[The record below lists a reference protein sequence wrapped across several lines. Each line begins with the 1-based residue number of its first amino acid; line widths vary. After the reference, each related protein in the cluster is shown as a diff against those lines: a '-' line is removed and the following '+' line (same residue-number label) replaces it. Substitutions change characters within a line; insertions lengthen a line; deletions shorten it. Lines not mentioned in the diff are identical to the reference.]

1 MQQYVFIVIIAI
13 VFLAMIIF
21 AVLGKNYSLDKIKAR
36 KVGNGQHGTAHWAE
50 HKEISQN
57 FSILKYEPQ
66 LWRMGACR
74 PTIDGTI
81 VGFEKKGKDTYALID
96 TSDVHTLMIAAA
108 GTGKTTFFLEPN
120 IEYCCAAGM
129 SFISTDTKGDIYRNC
144 GYVAAKRYGYKI
156 SVIDLRNP
164 LKSDGFNL
172 LHLVKKYMDEH
183 KNNPLNISAKA
194 KSERYAKIVA
204 DSIIAADGDKYG
216 ANTYFY
222 DAAKGLIA
230 ALILIIAEYG
240 NDKECHIVSVL
251 KLMIELLEAKPQKK
265 SQLKSETYFAD
276 LIKLLPPEHKARW
289 LSGAAINNADQA
301 ALSVI
306 STALSR
312 LNSLID
318 TETEQILCFNTAID
332 TETLC
337 KEKCAV
343 FIVLPEE
350 DRTKYVIANLI
361 IEQISREIYHIADE
375 NGGHLDKR
383 IMIYFEEFGTM
394 PPISGVEAMFSA
406 LRSRSVSIV
415 AIIQSFAQLEKNYGK
430 QGSEII
436 VDNTQLMLF
445 GGFAP
450 GSSSAEKL
458 SKDLG
463 KQTILTGS
471 ISKGNGGK
479 NSGHQSQQL
488 QMTGRELITADE
500 LKCLPKGTFICTKTG
515 MSPFKVQLL
524 FYEKLGILYDEKLNA
539 EIKEVK
545 TVYYADRKSI
555 SKVIKKQ
562 HIDEQEN
569 EMNKEENVSDINELI
584 TDYSLEEDDI
594 FTETPSSKK
603 MIRT

>member
-1 MQQYVFIVIIAI
+1 
-13 VFLAMIIF
+13 
-21 AVLGKNYSLDKIKAR
+21 
-36 KVGNGQHGTAHWAE
+36 
-50 HKEISQN
+50 
-57 FSILKYEPQ
+57 
-66 LWRMGACR
+66 
-74 PTIDGTI
+74 
-81 VGFEKKGKDTYALID
+81 
-96 TSDVHTLMIAAA
+96 
-108 GTGKTTFFLEPN
+108 
-120 IEYCCAAGM
+120 M

-430 QGSEII
+430 QGAEII

-479 NSGHQSQQL
+479 NSGHQSQQY
-488 QMTGRELITADE
+488 R
-500 LKCLPKGTFICTKTG
+500 
-515 MSPFKVQLL
+515 
-524 FYEKLGILYDEKLNA
+524 
-539 EIKEVK
+539 
-545 TVYYADRKSI
+545 
-555 SKVIKKQ
+555 
-562 HIDEQEN
+562 
-569 EMNKEENVSDINELI
+569 
-584 TDYSLEEDDI
+584 
-594 FTETPSSKK
+594 
-603 MIRT
+603 

>member
-1 MQQYVFIVIIAI
+1 
-13 VFLAMIIF
+13 
-21 AVLGKNYSLDKIKAR
+21 
-36 KVGNGQHGTAHWAE
+36 
-50 HKEISQN
+50 
-57 FSILKYEPQ
+57 
-66 LWRMGACR
+66 
-74 PTIDGTI
+74 
-81 VGFEKKGKDTYALID
+81 
-96 TSDVHTLMIAAA
+96 
-108 GTGKTTFFLEPN
+108 
-120 IEYCCAAGM
+120 M

-430 QGSEII
+430 QGAEII

-450 GSSSAEKL
+450 CEKL

-524 FYEKLGILYDEKLNA
+524 FYEKLGIRYDEKLNA

>member
-21 AVLGKNYSLDKIKAR
+21 AVIGKNYSLDKIKAR

-337 KEKCAV
+337 KT
-343 FIVLPEE
+343 
-350 DRTKYVIANLI
+350 TKYL
-361 IEQISREIYHIADE
+361 
-375 NGGHLDKR
+375 
-383 IMIYFEEFGTM
+383 
-394 PPISGVEAMFSA
+394 
-406 LRSRSVSIV
+406 
-415 AIIQSFAQLEKNYGK
+415 
-430 QGSEII
+430 
-436 VDNTQLMLF
+436 
-445 GGFAP
+445 
-450 GSSSAEKL
+450 
-458 SKDLG
+458 
-463 KQTILTGS
+463 
-471 ISKGNGGK
+471 
-479 NSGHQSQQL
+479 
-488 QMTGRELITADE
+488 
-500 LKCLPKGTFICTKTG
+500 
-515 MSPFKVQLL
+515 
-524 FYEKLGILYDEKLNA
+524 
-539 EIKEVK
+539 
-545 TVYYADRKSI
+545 
-555 SKVIKKQ
+555 
-562 HIDEQEN
+562 
-569 EMNKEENVSDINELI
+569 
-584 TDYSLEEDDI
+584 
-594 FTETPSSKK
+594 
-603 MIRT
+603 